1 MSKSLTFL
9 YVAAPRLFM
18 LNFLRLSRHNT
29 VLVLWLCSGTES
41 TRSGSENI
49 VVWRVVPVWFAS
61 WSQSVWLMW
70 CSWCATHS
78 NHDHICGDTLAANFT
93 SWTDR
98 GATWLNIC
106 YTSSPVYSSNI
117 RRIFLSVIISVHPLS
132 FPSLL
137 PGGHDGPIATV
148 TSSGL
153 TFAVPTASDS
163 GSAPSR
169 NTHSHQKCEKLEVAF
184 KKQLR
189 NHSPDPWPGSDPHQY
204 TGPFPHRWTEQFS
217 WAWISFCSVQH
228 TNRKLK
234 AVQINIPWKCC

>member
-49 VVWRVVPVWFAS
+49 VVWRFVPVWFAS

-117 RRIFLSVIISVHPLS
+117 RRIFLSVIISEHYFCTSSIISFSPTRRTWRPDRHSHLIRFNICSSDSVRFRVSAFPKHTLTSEVWKTGGGVQKTAEES
-132 FPSLL
+132 FPRPLTRFRS
-137 PGGHDGPIATV
+137 PSVHRTIS
-148 TSSGL
+148 TS
-153 TFAVPTASDS
+153 V
-163 GSAPSR
+163 
-169 NTHSHQKCEKLEVAF
+169 N
-184 KKQLR
+184 
-189 NHSPDPWPGSDPHQY
+189 W
-204 TGPFPHRWTEQFS
+204 
-217 WAWISFCSVQH
+217 
-228 TNRKLK
+228 
-234 AVQINIPWKCC
+234 AVQLSVNQLLQCPAHKQKTEGRPN